1 MSSMTIYRIVHALG
15 HVELRDPLDAA
26 AYRDSHH
33 PGASI
38 IVISRTITEED
49 DGTRT
54 ETDEVLG

>member
-1 MSSMTIYRIVHALG
+1 MTIIVHRIIHALG
-15 HVELRDPLDAA
+15 HVEFRDPLDAA

-38 IVISRTITEED
+38 IVIYRTITEGE